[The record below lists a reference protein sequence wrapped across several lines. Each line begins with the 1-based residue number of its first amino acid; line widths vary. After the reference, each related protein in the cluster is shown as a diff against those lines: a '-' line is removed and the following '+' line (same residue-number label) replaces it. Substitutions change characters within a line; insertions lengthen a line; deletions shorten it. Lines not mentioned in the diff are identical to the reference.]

1 MRDFWALLRLYFT
14 QFRNKL
20 LNPTKESLIK
30 SGLILAF
37 AAFFFPVVYQLFY
50 FMFKHFYSAPV
61 IGPLLVN
68 RLISAFFM
76 TFSIMV
82 VLSAIVSAIPVLYFS
97 RDMDFLFS
105 SPVKIESIFTA
116 QSAKIISGASWMVVL
131 MGVPIFAAYAMV
143 LKIGLAQY
151 FFILASIIPFCVC
164 LACAGIILTL
174 FLVRYFP
181 AENVRNIALAF
192 MGIFAAVMIAYFRML
207 QPEKLTGAGFDQVSV
222 FLQGLK
228 TPDSVFLPHT
238 HLVNIVKKVTAGG
251 ILQGLGPFLYYAAA
265 GLGMLA
271 LTVFTASRLYFE
283 GYGRKGARKKEKP
296 LPKSYVYVKRGAF
309 ASQLIKDFKYLLR
322 DTSQWIQ
329 VVFLCGL
336 VFIYLFN
343 LYKLPSELYGLRDFI
358 YFLNI
363 AFIGL
368 IMSAIGAR
376 FVLPVISNE
385 GRSFWMYKTAPVTMK
400 QYVLRKAFVYG
411 IPLVFTGLVV
421 ALVSVKV
428 LKSNAFVNYL
438 TFFSIICVTAVIAAV
453 GTGFGAYFADFNIKN
468 PEELV
473 TGAAGLAYMFVSFIF
488 TALVLFLESGVI
500 KAYYMSRLVKAY
512 TFIPADY
519 WTNFAL
525 VGIIAAVVSVS
536 ALWAGVAKLEKLEI

>member
-1 MRDFWALLRLYFT
+1 MKDFTLLLGLYFR
-14 QFRNKL
+14 QFKNRL
-20 LNPTKESLIK
+20 LNPTKESIIK
-30 SGLILAF
+30 TSLILLF

-105 SPVKIESIFTA
+105 SPVKIEFIFAA
-116 QSAKIISGASWMVVL
+116 QAAKIISGASWMVVL

-143 LKIGLAQY
+143 IKIGLPQY
-151 FFILASIIPFCVC
+151 LFIIAAIIPFCVC

-192 MGIFAAVMIAYFRML
+192 LGIFAAVMIAYFRML
-207 QPEKLTGAGFDQVSV
+207 QPEKLTGAGVDQVSV

-228 TPDSVFLPHT
+228 TPDAVFLPHT
-238 HLVNIVKKVTAGG
+238 HLVNIVKTVTAGG
-251 ILQGLGPFLYYAAA
+251 IFQGLAPFFYYTAAA
-265 GLGMLA
+265 ACMLA
-271 LTVFTASRLYFE
+271 LAVFTAGRLYFD

-296 LPKSYVYVKRGAF
+296 LPQNYMYRKRGAF
-309 ASQLIKDFKYLLR
+309 VSQLLKDLKYLLR

-343 LYKLPSELYGLRDFI
+343 LYKLPQELYGLRDFI

-376 FVLPVISNE
+376 FVLPVI
-385 GRSFWMYKTAPVTMK
+385 
-400 QYVLRKAFVYG
+400 
-411 IPLVFTGLVV
+411 
-421 ALVSVKV
+421 
-428 LKSNAFVNYL
+428 
-438 TFFSIICVTAVIAAV
+438 
-453 GTGFGAYFADFNIKN
+453 
-468 PEELV
+468 
-473 TGAAGLAYMFVSFIF
+473 
-488 TALVLFLESGVI
+488 
-500 KAYYMSRLVKAY
+500 
-512 TFIPADY
+512 
-519 WTNFAL
+519 
-525 VGIIAAVVSVS
+525 
-536 ALWAGVAKLEKLEI
+536 